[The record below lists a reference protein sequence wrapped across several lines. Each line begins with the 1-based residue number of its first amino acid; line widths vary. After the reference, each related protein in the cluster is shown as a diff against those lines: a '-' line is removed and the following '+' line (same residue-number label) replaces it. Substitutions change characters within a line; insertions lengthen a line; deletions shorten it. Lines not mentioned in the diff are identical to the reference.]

1 MMIHVPD
8 VTDDGIVIEELTE
21 FVDLFPTLVEL
32 AGFKAMDVCPK
43 DSSQVRLCTE
53 GMSMVP
59 LFNQSTNHSNWKKR
73 VFSQIPRKQN
83 EADFMGYTM
92 RTDRYR
98 YTEWVRVTGR
108 PYYRIKWDKKAGV
121 ELYDHQ
127 IDPEENVN
135 VYREKAY
142 EVTVKELSKQLH
154 DGWRKAIPNTKQKFL
169 FGKTVNDENAAL
181 HI

>member
-21 FVDLFPTLVEL
+21 FVDLFPTLVEA
-32 AGFKAMDVCPK
+32 AGFKAMETCSMK
-43 DSSQVRLCTE
+43 SAKTRTCTE

-59 LFNQSTNHSNWKKR
+59 LFNKTPDFKWKTR
-73 VFSQIPRKQN
+73 VFSQYPRTNGKRKY
-83 EADFMGYTM
+83 MGYTM

-154 DGWRKAIPNTKQKFL
+154 DGWREAIPR
-169 FGKTVNDENAAL
+169 
-181 HI
+181 